1 MTLYKDV
8 FHEPLSLLANT
19 TLWPDFMALSAVFLR
34 QMVTLAAS
42 MVAIYFAGVV
52 SLTLL
57 LLVARGGRKLLNT
70 SDKIRRMQKSKT
82 IK

>member
-1 MTLYKDV
+1 MAG
-8 FHEPLSLLANT
+8 FHGSVSCLSETDGNIGCK
-19 TLWPDFMALSAVFLR
+19 
-34 QMVTLAAS
+34 
-42 MVAIYFAGVV
+42 MVAISFAGVV